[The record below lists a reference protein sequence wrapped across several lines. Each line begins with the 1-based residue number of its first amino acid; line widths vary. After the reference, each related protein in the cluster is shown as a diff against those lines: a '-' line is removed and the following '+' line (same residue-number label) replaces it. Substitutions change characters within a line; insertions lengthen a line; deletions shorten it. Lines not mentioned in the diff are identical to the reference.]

1 MDAEKVRL
9 LADLKEWQEQ
19 LQKLNIYSEK
29 SDMGIITRCLKELE
43 DNCEEHEGRIKEPE
57 ADLARYKKAAQ
68 TIFDDPVGYMENKSV
83 HWKERA
89 EKAEAELASLKAE
102 CMKDEKERRAVSWL
116 KWFAAHELH
125 GSTARTNEEREY
137 AAILLNMLKQP

>member
-125 GSTARTNEEREY
+125 GGTARTNEEREY